1 MSLAADY
8 RRDGYALCR
17 GLVDAVTL
25 QRLHRETDALVGGS
39 RHAPHDY
46 RDIVMVCGDDPFA
59 ESGIED
65 LARPFL
71 RSPAAP

>member
-8 RRDGYALCR
+8 RRDGYA
-17 GLVDAVTL
+17 
-25 QRLHRETDALVGGS
+25 S
-39 RHAPHDY
+39 HAPHDC
-46 RDIVMVCGDDPFA
+46 RDIVRVCGDDPFA
-59 ESGIED
+59 ARGIED

>member
-8 RRDGYALCR
+8 RRDGYA
-17 GLVDAVTL
+17 
-25 QRLHRETDALVGGS
+25 S
-39 RHAPHDY
+39 HAPHDY
-46 RDIVMVCGDDPFA
+46 RDIARVCGDDPFA